1 MLNIQR
7 EFDRYVLLV
16 PCLVPCSTCS
26 CGATELQ
33 SFQGT
38 ASGVNASK
46 LWVCG
51 LCSYIFHIHSSIAT
65 TKSVQ
70 SIS

>member
-38 ASGVNASK
+38 ASGV
-46 LWVCG
+46 
-51 LCSYIFHIHSSIAT
+51 
-65 TKSVQ
+65 
-70 SIS
+70 